1 MSLKLSKVIIY
12 WITLGTV
19 MLLTPMKGKD
29 SKGRGYLREIQNQ
42 YSFSGDYTVVCVKYN
57 YTYFRTTGS
66 K

>member
-1 MSLKLSKVIIY
+1 
-12 WITLGTV
+12 